1 MIGRSA
7 DESGHVDDRE
17 RPPDGPCGRSGRDG
31 LARARSR
38 LSRVARSGRR
48 SPFARGHR
56 TGSVRGPRAC
66 WGATSPASDR
76 GVGRTAGD
84 EPGHRRPRRYLS
96 ATSPAATSG
105 PDVPGRVEPVRGPGE
120 RVAAGLRRTSPPAT
134 PRASTPLPGR
144 CFRSSGSLARSSRI
158 ESCRGRRTDGRLTR
172 MRVLEPGTG
181 RIIQHCRPAGAPP
194 LRCGAMTNA
203 AWRRR
208 DGRCAAVASIAG
220 PACRAYGEWVG
231 GVEQGGRGK

>member
-1 MIGRSA
+1 MRQVWPGRAGASPVPA
-7 DESGHVDDRE
+7 FPSGSQ
-17 RPPDGPCGRSGRDG
+17 RPQKPLCPRPSHRQQPGARDVLGR
-31 LARARSR
+31 
-38 LSRVARSGRR
+38 
-48 SPFARGHR
+48 
-56 TGSVRGPRAC
+56 
-66 WGATSPASDR
+66 
-76 GVGRTAGD
+76 D
-84 EPGHRRPRRYLS
+84 EPGLRPRRWTY
-96 ATSPAATSG
+96 
-105 PDVPGRVEPVRGPGE
+105 GRR
-120 RVAAGLRRTSPPAT
+120 RAGPPAT
-134 PRASTPLPGR
+134 PEVLERDEPGRDQRPGCTGARRASPRPRRTRCRRLPEDFATGGPRTSTPLPGR

-208 DGRCAAVASIAG
+208 DRRCAAVASIAG